1 MFELSDVRNGKNY
14 VFWYTM
20 PVKQCVLVRQLNQ
33 ILVKGFP
40 VDEHFQYCGKFV
52 GACDE

>member
-1 MFELSDVRNGKNY
+1 MFELVMLETVRTTS
-14 VFWYTM
+14 FWYTM
-20 PVKQCVLVRQLNQ
+20 PVKQRLLVRQLNQ